1 MSGCRILDDK
11 ELEEQTVKLNRTDM
25 RLWLPDTLGA
35 SETRIFDRGFIKP
48 FPKAF
53 QGKIY
58 HEEYP
63 PLPVSTMQTRPVY
76 KNTMSL
82 LDRVRGILSVPT
94 EIVSLDI
101 GEKAAEPVELHEPR
115 TPPYG
120 DIKTSEP
127 NQDS

>member
-11 ELEEQTVKLNRTDM
+11 ELEEQPIPLNRADM
-25 RLWLPDTLGA
+25 RLWLPETLGA
-35 SETRIFDRGFIKP
+35 GETRVFDRGFIKP

-53 QGKIY
+53 QAKTY

-63 PLPVSTMQTRPVY
+63 AISASTIQTRPVY

-82 LDRVRGILSVPT
+82 LERVRGILSTPSVA
-94 EIVSLDI
+94 IAIDK
-101 GEKAAEPVELHEPR
+101 GEKASAPYEPR

-120 DIKTSEP
+120 
-127 NQDS
+127 

>member
-11 ELEEQTVKLNRTDM
+11 ELEEQPIPLNRADM
-25 RLWLPDTLGA
+25 RLWLPETLLA
-35 SETRIFDRGFIKP
+35 SETRVFDKGFIKP

-53 QGKIY
+53 QVKTY

-63 PLPVSTMQTRPVY
+63 AISPSTIQTVRPVY

-82 LDRVRGILSVPT
+82 LERVRGILSTPSVA
-94 EIVSLDI
+94 IDR
-101 GEKAAEPVELHEPR
+101 GEKAAPPYEPR

-120 DIKTSEP
+120 
-127 NQDS
+127 